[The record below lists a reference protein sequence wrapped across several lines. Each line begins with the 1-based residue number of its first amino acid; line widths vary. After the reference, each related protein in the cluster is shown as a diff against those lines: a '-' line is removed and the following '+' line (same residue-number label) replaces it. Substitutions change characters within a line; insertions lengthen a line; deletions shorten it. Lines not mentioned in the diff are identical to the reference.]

1 MFFQVMNNLG
11 ITKLIRRDNFG
22 EQKKM
27 TNTLSQLLKY
37 SGKKK
42 YLTILGCTLSGISA
56 ILTLTPIIYIASIIT
71 ILLTQNNI
79 PTQEIYTNAITALI
93 LMLTGMIIYFI
104 GLMCTHYS
112 AFENEKNM
120 KDALVKHVLNLPLG
134 YFDTHTSGY
143 LRKNIELSS
152 SQTEALLAHMLP
164 DAVGA
169 IITTITFI
177 VFIFYFNWKLG
188 IICIIPI
195 IISLIALVRMFTNNS
210 AEFMT
215 KYHECLEDMNSESIE
230 YLRGIPVTKTFQQSI
245 YSFKNFYDSITRYG
259 TFVKKYTFS
268 MQVPMTEYTL
278 ASNGFF
284 ILLIPVAIIFMTNP
298 VDMTLI
304 ADLIFYIML
313 TPIAGVMILRIMT
326 ISEAYM
332 LAKQA
337 LSKIDEITTQKL
349 LPQTRNPKTT
359 NKHNITL
366 DNVTFKYEGNTENT
380 LENINLEIKEKETI
394 ALVGPSGGG
403 KTTLAQLIPRF
414 YDTSNG
420 SIKIGDI
427 NIKDLSKEDLNNK
440 IAFVF
445 QNHQLLQDTIYNN
458 ITMNKKVSQDKI
470 TEILEK
476 AKCNEIIEKLPQGLE
491 TVIEKDGLYLSG
503 GEKQR
508 IILARALLKDAP
520 IIILDEATAFTDP
533 ENEVEIQEA
542 LDEITHNKTVL
553 IIAHRLSTI
562 RNVDRIIVIEEG
574 YIKEEGTHE
583 ELIEKEGL
591 YNTMWREYNKSVEWK
606 INNKGDIIC

>member
-1 MFFQVMNNLG
+1 
-11 ITKLIRRDNFG
+11 
-22 EQKKM
+22 M

-56 ILTLTPIIYIASIIT
+56 ILTLTPIIYISTIIT
-71 ILLTQNNI
+71 ILLTQTNP
-79 PTQEIYTNAITALI
+79 PTQELYSNAITALI
-93 LMLTGMIIYFI
+93 LMITGMIIYFI

-152 SQTEALLAHMLP
+152 SQTEALLAHLLP
-164 DAVGA
+164 DAIGA

-195 IISLIALVRMFTNNS
+195 IISLIALARMFTNNS

-215 KYHECLEDMNSESIE
+215 KYHECLENMNSESIE

-245 YSFKNFYDSITRYG
+245 YSFKNFYNSITMYG

-268 MQVPMTEYTL
+268 MQIPMTEYTL
-278 ASNGFF
+278 ATNGFF

-304 ADLIFYIML
+304 ANLIFYIML
-313 TPIAGVMILRIMT
+313 TPITGVMIMRIMT

-337 LSKIDEITTQKL
+337 LTKIDEITTQKT
-349 LPQTRNPKTT
+349 LPQPINPKTT
-359 NKHNITL
+359 DKHNITL
-366 DNVTFKYEGNTENT
+366 DNVTFKYKGNHENT

-420 SIKIGDI
+420 SIKIGNI
-427 NIKDLSKEDLNNK
+427 NIKDLSQEDLNNK

-458 ITMNKKVSQDKI
+458 ITMNKKTSKDKI
-470 TEILEK
+470 IEIIEK
-476 AKCNEIIEKLPQGLE
+476 AKCTEIIEKLPNGLD
-491 TVIEKDGLYLSG
+491 TIIEKDGLYLSG

-542 LDEITHNKTVL
+542 LEEITQNKTVL

-562 RNVDRIIVIEEG
+562 RNVDRIIVIDEG
-574 YIKEEGTHE
+574 HIKEEGTHE
-583 ELIEKEGL
+583 ELLEKEGL
-591 YNTMWREYNKSVEWK
+591 YNTMWQEYNKSVEWK
-606 INNKGDIIC
+606 INNKGDITC